1 MMPHD
6 VADIASFG
14 AAKLHFWKPKPVM
27 IEALKNFVKELH
39 FTLDNFDTT
48 RYNIRVVFRWCET
61 RLDLHGGIT
70 QLVE

>member
-1 MMPHD
+1 MNFPEVSD
-6 VADIASFG
+6 CSRQTVSRNLYINNRS
-14 AAKLHFWKPKPVM
+14 
-27 IEALKNFVKELH
+27 KNFVKEVH
-39 FTLDNFDTT
+39 FPLDNFDTA